1 MNEPLT
7 PEERAQYMAE
17 LKAEALREAE
27 WESDEEY
34 LILQLQ
40 ELEEKGSYSGEE
52 ILAELFEGKAVFVPP
67 WD

>member
-1 MNEPLT
+1 VNEPLT
-7 PEERAQYMAE
+7 PDERARYMAE

-27 WESDEEY
+27 WESAEEH

-40 ELEEKGSYSGEE
+40 KLEEKGGYSGEE
-52 ILAELFEGKAVFVPP
+52 ILAESFDGKPVFIPP